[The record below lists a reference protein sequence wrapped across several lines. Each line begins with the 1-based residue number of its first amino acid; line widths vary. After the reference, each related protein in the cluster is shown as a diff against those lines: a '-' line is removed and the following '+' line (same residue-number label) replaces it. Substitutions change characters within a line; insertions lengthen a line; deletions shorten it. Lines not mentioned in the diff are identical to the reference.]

1 MEFLNTLGAMLS
13 SFWDLISRNK
23 DGIVAFVTSADF
35 IAGVGVVIALI
46 KNIISCKA
54 NTESNDQLKKSND
67 EVKQVLNTVNET
79 LTAVLACQVALADLT
94 SKVTVDDKEIF
105 NKCED
110 LKSKLNSIIEAQML
124 VYSTI
129 HDENIRTAVQGHLIA
144 AKFSEPNV
152 QEKLNAEMENMRV
165 ELDTV
170 LRQIGDIGKNTAE
183 AVRTISTSQPIE
195 KNEESTPIRRA

>member
-1 MEFLNTLGAMLS
+1 MEFLDTLGAMLG
-13 SFWDLISRNK
+13 SFWDLILKNK

-35 IAGVGVVIALI
+35 VAGVGVVIALI
-46 KNIISCKA
+46 KNVISCKA
-54 NTESNDQLKKSND
+54 NTESNRQLKESND
-67 EVKQVLNTVNET
+67 EVKQLLNTINET
-79 LTAVLACQVALADLT
+79 FTKVLACQVALADLT
-94 SKVTVDDKEIF
+94 SKVTADNKELF

-144 AKFSEPNV
+144 AKFSDPNV

-165 ELDTV
+165 ELDAV
-170 LRQIGDIGKNTAE
+170 LRQIGDISKNTAE
-183 AVRTISTSQPIE
+183 AVRTISASQPID

>member
-1 MEFLNTLGAMLS
+1 
-13 SFWDLISRNK
+13 
-23 DGIVAFVTSADF
+23 VA
-35 IAGVGVVIALI
+35 
-46 KNIISCKA
+46 
-54 NTESNDQLKKSND
+54 
-67 EVKQVLNTVNET
+67 
-79 LTAVLACQVALADLT
+79 
-94 SKVTVDDKEIF
+94 VDDKELF

-165 ELDTV
+165 ELDAV

-183 AVRTISTSQPIE
+183 AVRTISISQLID

>member
-1 MEFLNTLGAMLS
+1 MEFINTIGVMLS
-13 SFWDLISRNK
+13 SFWGLIIENK
-23 DGIVAFVTSADF
+23 DGIVAFLTSADF
-35 IAGVGVVIALI
+35 IAGLGVIIALI

-54 NTESNDQLKKSND
+54 NTESNNQLKASNE
-67 EVKQVLNTVNET
+67 EVKTMIGSINEIQVIVTE
-79 LTAVLACQVALADLT
+79 CQMKLIEVMGKIT
-94 SKVTVDDKEIF
+94 TDDDELFK
-105 NKCED
+105 KCD
-110 LKSKLNSIIEAQML
+110 DIKSKLNSIIEAQML

-152 QEKLNAEMENMRV
+152 QEKLNVEMENMRV
-165 ELDTV
+165 ELDAV
-170 LRQIGDIGKNTAE
+170 LRQIGDIGKNAAE